1 MKETAFK
8 IFWALTVCLAMISF
22 SACGK
27 SSEEA
32 GITVEEAESLM
43 TAYLESKGFG
53 GEDFLSESDVMV
65 VDGEKVYVFSWRTKS
80 GENADRLL
88 GMYAVSFDGKVFY
101 EYQAGRN
108 EWITDISDE

>member
-8 IFWALTVCLAMISF
+8 IFWVLTVCLAMISF

-27 SSEEA
+27 TSEEA
-32 GITVEEAESLM
+32 GISVDEAESLM
-43 TAYLESKGFG
+43 ETYLENKGFG
-53 GEDFLSESDVMV
+53 GEDFLSESDTMV
-65 VDGEKVYVFSWRTKS
+65 VGGEKVYVFSWRTKS

-101 EYQAGRN
+101 EYQSGRN
-108 EWITDISDE
+108 EWIADISGE